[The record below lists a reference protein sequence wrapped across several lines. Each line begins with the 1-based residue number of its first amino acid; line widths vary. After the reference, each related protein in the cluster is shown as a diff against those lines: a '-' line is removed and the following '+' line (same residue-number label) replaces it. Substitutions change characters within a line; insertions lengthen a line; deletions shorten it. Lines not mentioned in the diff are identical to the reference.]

1 MATGLSVSNTSNL
14 SDGQVIVVKS
24 AKMAFEPAAPDP
36 DLISND
42 RIGQGEKSWNL
53 LTYARLSDASALT
66 EGVDLSQTQQL
77 VTASINL
84 EPAEHGIIATVSK
97 RLIRR
102 QGDANVLGATGTMLA
117 NSLRR
122 IQSKDVITLYDGF
135 TKSIVGASNA
145 LDITH
150 FRGANAYLMRDDKSG
165 VTAATNGPAQPPL
178 KAALHIGQ
186 ISDII
191 LDISDPGTSSTELG
205 SRVGLSADMLQRW
218 WKTRDRLYGVE
229 VFHSGNIQ
237 ADSGDDA
244 IVGLFAEDAL
254 YMVMANNADVTEE
267 TDESLRAI
275 EIGIFQEW
283 DETERAD
290 DHGVEVKSDCSTT
303 V

>member
-1 MATGLSVSNTSNL
+1 MATGLTVSNTSSL
-14 SDGQVIVVKS
+14 TDGQVIVVKS

-36 DLISND
+36 DLISSD

-77 VTASINL
+77 VTRSINV

-122 IQSKDVITLYDGF
+122 IQAKDVITLYDGF
-135 TKSIVGASNA
+135 GKSIVGASNA
-145 LDITH
+145 LDITY

-165 VTAATNGPAQPPL
+165 VTAATNGPAQPPFR
-178 KAALHIGQ
+178 AALHIEQ

-191 LDISDPGTSSTELG
+191 LDISDTTPRGTTTGFTDDL
-205 SRVGLSADMLQRW
+205 LQRW

-229 VFHSGNIQ
+229 VFHSGNIE
-237 ADSGDDA
+237 ADSSDDA
-244 IVGLFAEDAL
+244 KGGLFAEDAL

-290 DHGVEVKSDCSTT
+290 DHGLEVYSDVAAT

>member
-1 MATGLSVSNTSNL
+1 MATGLTVSNTSAL
-14 SDGQVIVVKS
+14 SSGQVIVVKS
-24 AKMAFEPAAPDP
+24 AKMAFEPSAPDP
-36 DLISND
+36 DLISSD

-66 EGVDLSQTQQL
+66 EGVDLAQTQQL

-122 IQSKDVITLYDGF
+122 IQAKDVITLYDGF
-135 TKSIVGASNA
+135 GKSIVGASNA
-145 LDITH
+145 LDITY

-165 VTAATNGPAQPPL
+165 VTAASNGPAQPPF
-178 KAALHIGQ
+178 KAALHIEQ

-191 LDISDPGTSSTELG
+191 LDISDTTPRGTTTGFTDDL
-205 SRVGLSADMLQRW
+205 LQRW

-237 ADSGDDA
+237 ADSSDDA
-244 IVGLFAEDAL
+244 KGGLFAEDAL

-283 DETERAD
+283 DETARAL
-290 DHGVEVKSDCSTT
+290 DHGVEVESDCSTT

>member
-122 IQSKDVITLYDGF
+122 IQAKDVITLYDGF
-135 TKSIVGASNA
+135 GKSIVGASNA
-145 LDITH
+145 LDITY

-165 VTAATNGPAQPPL
+165 VTAATNGPAQPPFR
-178 KAALHIGQ
+178 AALHIEQ

-191 LDISDPGTSSTELG
+191 LDISDTTPRGTTTGFTDDL
-205 SRVGLSADMLQRW
+205 LQRW
-218 WKTRDRLYGVE
+218 WKTRDRLYGGE
-229 VFHSGNIQ
+229 VFHSGNIE
-237 ADSGDDA
+237 ADSSDDA
-244 IVGLFAEDAL
+244 KGGLFAEDAL

-290 DHGVEVKSDCSTT
+290 DHGLEVYSDVAAT

>member
-1 MATGLSVSNTSNL
+1 MATGLTVSNTSAL
-14 SDGQVIVVKS
+14 SSGQVIVVKS

-36 DLISND
+36 DLISSD

-122 IQSKDVITLYDGF
+122 IQSKDVITLYDSF

-150 FRGANAYLMRDDKSG
+150 FRGGTAFLMRDDKSG
-165 VTAATNGPAQPPL
+165 VTAASNGPAQPPF
-178 KAALHIGQ
+178 KAALHIEQ

-191 LDISDPGTSSTELG
+191 LDITDTTPRGTTTGMTDE
-205 SRVGLSADMLQRW
+205 MLQRW

-237 ADSGDDA
+237 ADSSDDA
-244 IVGLFAEDAL
+244 KGGLFSEDAL

-283 DETERAD
+283 DEVARAL
-290 DHGVEVKSDCSTT
+290 DHGVEVESDCSTT

>member
-1 MATGLSVSNTSNL
+1 MATGLTVSNTSAL
-14 SDGQVIVVKS
+14 SSGQVIVVKS
-24 AKMAFEPAAPDP
+24 AKMAFEPSAPDP
-36 DLISND
+36 DLISSD

-122 IQSKDVITLYDGF
+122 IQAKDVITLYDGF

-150 FRGANAYLMRDDKSG
+150 FRGGTAFLMRDDKSG
-165 VTAATNGPAQPPL
+165 VTAASNGPAQPPF
-178 KAALHIGQ
+178 KAALHIEQ

-191 LDISDPGTSSTELG
+191 LDITDTTPRGTTTGMTDE
-205 SRVGLSADMLQRW
+205 MLQRW

-237 ADSGDDA
+237 VDGSDDA
-244 IVGLFAEDAL
+244 KGGLFSEDAL

-283 DETERAD
+283 DEKERAD
-290 DHGVEVKSDCSTT
+290 DHGVEVYSDVAAT

>member
-1 MATGLSVSNTSNL
+1 MATGLTVSNTSAL
-14 SDGQVIVVKS
+14 SSGQVIVVKS
-24 AKMAFEPAAPDP
+24 AKMAFEPSAPDP
-36 DLISND
+36 DLISSD

-122 IQSKDVITLYDGF
+122 IQAKDVITLYDSF

-145 LDITH
+145 LDITY

-165 VTAATNGPAQPPL
+165 VTAESNGPAQPPFR
-178 KAALHIGQ
+178 AALHIEQ

-191 LDISDPGTSSTELG
+191 LDISDTPPRGTTTGFTDDL
-205 SRVGLSADMLQRW
+205 LQRW
-218 WKTRDRLYGVE
+218 WKPRDRLYGVE

-237 ADSGDDA
+237 ADSSDDA
-244 IVGLFAEDAL
+244 KGGLFAEDAL

-283 DETERAD
+283 DETARAL
-290 DHGVEVKSDCSTT
+290 DHGVEVESDCSTT